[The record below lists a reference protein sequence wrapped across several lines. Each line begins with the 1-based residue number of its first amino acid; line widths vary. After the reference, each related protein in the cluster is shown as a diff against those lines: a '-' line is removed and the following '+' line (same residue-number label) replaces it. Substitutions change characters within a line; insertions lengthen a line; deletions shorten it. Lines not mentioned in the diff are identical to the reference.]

1 MPKEETGMPNRTQ
14 PTISD
19 VPLPDLAGIPLFSR
33 FTSSDLHSLLDQS
46 TVRSGPIGDLLFE
59 PGEALT
65 HLLVLLQGE
74 VELSTIVDGQPSIVD
89 ICRQESVLGEEAVFS
104 HDPSSLA
111 ARALTP
117 ISYVAIPA
125 FDLLALLESRFD
137 LQRHVLSVL
146 SQRLRCQIKQIAEL
160 KLKTTAQ
167 RLGVYLLS
175 LTEKAQGG
183 IVIDLPHDKKRIAE
197 ELGMQPESLS
207 RSLLKLSRIGV
218 NSLAG
223 NRIEIPDLAH
233 LRRFCSTDD

>member
-1 MPKEETGMPNRTQ
+1 MPNPAQ
-14 PTISD
+14 PSTSIA
-19 VPLPDLAGIPLFSR
+19 PLPDLAGIALFSR
-33 FTSSDLHSLLDQS
+33 FSPSDLHSLLVQS
-46 TVRSGPIGDLLFE
+46 SMRSGSIGDLLFE

-74 VELSTIVDGQPSIVD
+74 VELSTMVDGQPSIVEV
-89 ICRQESVLGEEAVFS
+89 CRQKSVLGEEAVFS
-104 HDPSSLA
+104 HDPSSLS

-125 FDLLALLESRFD
+125 SDLLALLESRFD

-146 SQRLRCQIKQIAEL
+146 SQRLRSQIKQIAEL

-167 RLGVYLLS
+167 RLGIYLLS
-175 LTEKAQGG
+175 LSEKMQGG
-183 IVIDLPHDKKRIAE
+183 IVIDLPHDKKRIAN

-207 RSLLKLSRIGV
+207 RSLMKLSRIGV

-233 LRRFCSTDD
+233 LRRFCITDD